1 MYKLI
6 ATDCDGTILNSKG
19 YLPKEIIDTFKVL
32 HNKGIHILLATGRND
47 ILAKD
52 YLDELDIDC
61 PVAGCNGAT
70 LLNFYTNF
78 TDYTSFFSSGLT
90 LLANIIS

>member
-32 HNKGIHILLATGRND
+32 HNKGIHILLATGR
-47 ILAKD
+47 KR
-52 YLDELDIDC
+52 Y
-61 PVAGCNGAT
+61 
-70 LLNFYTNF
+70 
-78 TDYTSFFSSGLT
+78 FSQRLSWRTWYRLPCCR
-90 LLANIIS
+90 L

>member
-32 HNKGIHILLATGRND
+32 PFGFVRKTFLPTIFRVNVRWSIS
-47 ILAKD
+47 
-52 YLDELDIDC
+52 
-61 PVAGCNGAT
+61 
-70 LLNFYTNF
+70 TN
-78 TDYTSFFSSGLT
+78 TDSQNNLISFHD
-90 LLANIIS
+90 